1 MLDFLDSCQLLIH
14 HRRHAIN
21 VSGDRISFQTAAGDN
36 HCPGVCFP
44 DFSAHSFPGCAQS
57 PKVIHRHFDEQQSS
71 RNLLFPL
78 FSVKLSI
85 IGSKRNH
92 LLFLNDFGV
101 PFDNNMSERD
111 LRKAKNRQ
119 VNSWAHRLF
128 FSRC

>member
-1 MLDFLDSCQLLIH
+1 MLSGRRILLVEDNELNREIAAELLQMQGLTVDMAENGQLAL
-14 HRRHAIN
+14 
-21 VSGDRISFQTAAGDN
+21 T
-36 HCPGVCFP
+36 
-44 DFSAHSFPGCAQS
+44 HSFPGCAQS

-92 LLFLNDFGV
+92 LLFLNDLGV

-111 LRKAKNRQ
+111 PRKAKNRQ
-119 VNSWAHRLF
+119 VYSWAHWLF